1 MNPIIESYIKQF
13 KYYELLGKKT
23 IDALSDQQLLS
34 KTESE
39 SNSVANLVNH
49 ISGNMLSRWTDFM
62 QADGEKEWRNRD
74 REFEEV
80 LESKYQ
86 LIEAWE
92 KGWSCLYKAIEP
104 LRDEDLTKSVY
115 IRSKEHTVLEA
126 INRQLAHYAYHI
138 GQIVFIGKTKLNED
152 WKSLS
157 IPKGNSKNYNA
168 AQTAAGKRKEHFTDQ
183 FLKDEKK

>member
-62 QADGEKEWRNRD
+62 HTDGEKKWRNRD

-80 LESKYQ
+80 LESKNQ
-86 LIEAWE
+86 TIEAWD
-92 KGWSCLYKAIEP
+92 KGWVCLFATLNE
-104 LRDEDLTKSVY
+104 LTDADLSKRVY

-126 INRQLAHYAYHI
+126 VNRQLAHYAYHI

-157 IPKGNSKNYNA
+157 IPKGNSRNYNA
-168 AQTAAGKRKEHFTDQ
+168 AQNAAGKRKEHFTDQ